1 MKKALLLL
9 PLLFAG
15 FGVLAIDLTKINLSH
30 QYDIQ
35 SALHL
40 HHRIDVA
47 DGSISVLYEIKA
59 DTIRQWAQYFLAQSA
74 YDAEQHDTL
83 AFIPDTLYHTSRRTI
98 CLLRIPPDVPPLLL
112 ITYVD
117 RVRGN
122 FRLFDIRLQSPL
134 GFPDFRPMDAAG
146 YPIVRNW
153 VPDSLI
159 RMNSAEQF
167 HAYSY
172 IDNFG
177 PADPAMGAMKQIA
190 PKLRIDSSFFFQQEL
205 ARLEDF
211 HFYLIQRDTTH
222 EQATTL
228 LKCPPYYPKYRR
240 IEELIEPLT
249 YISTASEINSLRE
262 NPSRTNF
269 EAYWLKMYTT
279 KFRAK
284 GAIKRFYDLVEE
296 ANFFFTSYKQGW
308 ETDQGMIYIIFGKP
322 LVVQRGERGEIWKYA
337 DGTEFEFIRISTL
350 FTPALY
356 TLKRDPKY
364 EQIWYNQVGAFRK
377 GF

>member
-1 MKKALLLL
+1 MKHALLLL
-9 PLLFAG
+9 PALLTG
-15 FGVLAIDLTKINLSH
+15 FGGMAIDLTKINLSH

-35 SALHL
+35 SPLHL
-40 HHRIDVA
+40 QHRVDMA
-47 DGSISVLYEIKA
+47 DGSLSVLYEVKS
-59 DTIRQWAQYFLAQSA
+59 DTSRQWKQYFLAQGA
-74 YDAEQHDTL
+74 YEVEQHDTL
-83 AFIPDTLYHTSRRTI
+83 ALVPDTIYHTSRRTI
-98 CLLRIPPDVPPLLL
+98 CQLRIPPGLPPLLL

-117 RVRGN
+117 QVRGN
-122 FRLFDIRLQSPL
+122 FRLFDVRLQSPL
-134 GFPDFRPMDAAG
+134 GFPDFRPLDAAG
-146 YPIVRNW
+146 YPVVRNW
-153 VPDSLI
+153 MTDTLI
-159 RMNSAEQF
+159 QMTEARRF

-172 IDNFG
+172 VDNFG

-190 PKLRIDSSFFFQQEL
+190 PKLIIDSSFYYEQTL
-205 ARLEDF
+205 INLEDF

-222 EQATTL
+222 EQALTL

-262 NPSRTNF
+262 NPSRSNF

-308 ETDQGMIYIIFGKP
+308 ETDQGMVYIIFGKP
-322 LVVQRGERGEIWKYA
+322 LTVQRTERNEIWRYA
-337 DGTEFEFIRISTL
+337 DGLEFEFIRISTL

-377 GF
+377 GL